1 MNAQIVNMCFNILK
15 KKKLTRGLQF
25 QLFMHIYAFMYV
37 LLVKVIYVLCN
48 FFYINIVLVGSL
60 ALLSPYDCNIPQNN
74 HRLAL

>member
-15 KKKLTRGLQF
+15 KKKTYTWSLTSAF
-25 QLFMHIYAFMYV
+25 HAHEAFMYV
-37 LLVKVIYVLCN
+37 LIVKVIYVLCN
-48 FFYINIVLVGSL
+48 FFYIDIALVGSL